1 MSRPLRIEFP
11 GAVYHVTTRGN
22 RREPIFENDSDRA
35 TLMRILGDAMLR
47 FDARLLAFCL
57 MGNHYHLVLCTQRAN
72 LSQVMRHVNGVY
84 TQSFNRR
91 HTKVGHVFQGRFKAI
106 LVDRD
111 AYLLEVCRYVDLN
124 PVRARLTDDPTAW
137 RWSSCRMHLGMDE
150 SPAWLD
156 SAVLLAYLI
165 GRDVRSVQ
173 DLQAAR
179 QLYAESVAAGR
190 DTPLWEQALRQQIY
204 LGDDA
209 FVTRMQARAPAGV
222 GDASDR
228 QLAMPS
234 HSGTGAGSIPREQT
248 RPPQTMQHWL
258 NTSQTREQALR
269 QAHVEGGLTLTA
281 MARELGLSVSRVSR
295 LVARAARLGA

>member
-228 QLAMPS
+228 QLATTP

-258 NTSQTREQALR
+258 STSQTREQALR

>member
-47 FDARLLAFCL
+47 FDARLLAYCL

-111 AYLLEVCRYVDLN
+111 VYLLEVCRYVDLN

-179 QLYAESVAAGR
+179 QLYAESVSAGR

-209 FVTRMQARAPAGV
+209 FVTRMQSRAPAGV

-228 QLAMPS
+228 QLAMPP

-258 NTSQTREQALR
+258 STSQTREQALR